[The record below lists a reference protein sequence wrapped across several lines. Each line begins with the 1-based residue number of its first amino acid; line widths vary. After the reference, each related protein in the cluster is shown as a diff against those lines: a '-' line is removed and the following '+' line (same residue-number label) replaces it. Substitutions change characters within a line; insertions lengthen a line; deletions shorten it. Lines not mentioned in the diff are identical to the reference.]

1 MDNLSAFDR
10 AKTESNEDS
19 TIEFPSYLS
28 ILEKMEQNDVS
39 MPFLLAP
46 SAIARTRQRKKNQP
60 RYNNKNEDLKII
72 KFSTDKSLIE
82 VRPYQ
87 ASYIIPKHPFR
98 LILTGRSGS
107 GKSNLLVNLMKKSIF
122 YGRTDPSDEKSGYFD
137 LVFLFSPTAGIGD
150 DLVAH
155 LDIPSQR
162 IYTDPSTY
170 LARLNHIFE
179 TQDALIKSGGIAKS
193 PKILCIFDDIQSAT
207 KFMNSDAFTK
217 LFIAGRHS
225 NISIIV
231 AIQSWTRL
239 PRVLR
244 LQASNIML
252 FPSSNS
258 EVELLADEYT
268 PPGSSKREFMGL
280 VQHATREPYNFL
292 HINNQSPD
300 NKYRKNLDIVLS
312 FSSPFVDDKVY
323 QKKTN

>member
-1 MDNLSAFDR
+1 MDTLSAFDYK
-10 AKTESNEDS
+10 KTEEDAS

-28 ILEKMEQNDVS
+28 VLEKMEQNDVA

-46 SAIARTRQRKKNQP
+46 SKISSNKQRKQQTKK
-60 RYNNKNEDLKII
+60 YNNKNEDLKII
-72 KFSTDKSLIE
+72 KFDTAKSLIPS
-82 VRPYQ
+82 RPYQ
-87 ASYIIPKHPFR
+87 DSYIIPKHPFR

-122 YGRTDPSDEKSGYFD
+122 YGRTDADDEKTGYFD

-150 DLVAH
+150 DLITH

-162 IYTDPSTY
+162 IYTDPSTF
-170 LARLNHIFE
+170 LVRLNHIFE
-179 TQDALIKSGGIAKS
+179 TQDALIKSNGIAKS

-207 KFMNSDAFTK
+207 KFMNSDSFTK

-258 EVELLADEYT
+258 EIELLADEYT
-268 PPGSSKREFMGL
+268 PPGFNKREFMSL
-280 VQHATREPYNFL
+280 VMYATSEPYNFL
-292 HINNQSPD
+292 HINNQAHD
-300 NKYRKNLDIVLS
+300 NKYRKNLDAVLALRTS
-312 FSSPFVDDKVY
+312 NNFKEHNS
-323 QKKTN
+323 TE

>member
-1 MDNLSAFDR
+1 MDNNLSAFDR
-10 AKTESNEDS
+10 SKTESTEDS

-46 SAIARTRQRKKNQP
+46 SAIAQNKQRKKNQP

-122 YGRTDPSDEKSGYFD
+122 YGRTDPNDEKSGYFD

-150 DLVAH
+150 DLVTH

-268 PPGSSKREFMGL
+268 PPGVSKREFMSL

-292 HINNQSPD
+292 HINNQAPD
-300 NKYRKNLDIVLS
+300 NKYRKNLDVVLS
-312 FSSPFVDDKVY
+312 LTDNKLSSKYKSPD
-323 QKKTN
+323 

>member
-1 MDNLSAFDR
+1 V
-10 AKTESNEDS
+10 
-19 TIEFPSYLS
+19 
-28 ILEKMEQNDVS
+28 LEKMEQNDVA

-46 SAIARTRQRKKNQP
+46 GKISSNKQRKQQTKK
-60 RYNNKNEDLKII
+60 YNNKNEDLKII
-72 KFSTDKSLIE
+72 KFDTAKSLIPS
-82 VRPYQ
+82 RPYQ
-87 ASYIIPKHPFR
+87 ESYIIPKHPFR

-122 YGRTDPSDEKSGYFD
+122 YGRTDPNDDKTGYFD

-150 DLVAH
+150 DLVTH

-162 IYTDPSTY
+162 IYTDTATY
-170 LARLNHIFE
+170 LVRLNHIFE
-179 TQDALIKSGGIAKS
+179 TQDGLIKSTGIAKS
-193 PKILCIFDDIQSAT
+193 PKILCIFDDIQSAS
-207 KFMNSDAFTK
+207 KFMNSDSFTK

-268 PPGSSKREFMGL
+268 PPGFSKREFMSL
-280 VQHATREPYNFL
+280 VMHATREPYNFL
-292 HINNQSPD
+292 HINNQAPD
-300 NKYRKNLDIVLS
+300 NKYRKNLDTVLS
-312 FSSPFVDDKVY
+312 LKESE
-323 QKKTN
+323 

>member
-1 MDNLSAFDR
+1 MDILSAFDY
-10 AKTESNEDS
+10 KKSDDPDTT

-28 ILEKMEQNDVS
+28 VLEKMEQNDVS

-46 SAIARTRQRKKNQP
+46 GKISSNKQRKQQTKK
-60 RYNNKNEDLKII
+60 YNNQNEDLKII
-72 KFSTDKSLIE
+72 KFDTAKSLIPS
-82 VRPYQ
+82 RPYQ
-87 ASYIIPKHPFR
+87 ESYIIPKHPFR

-122 YGRTDPSDEKSGYFD
+122 YGRTDQNDDKTGYFD

-150 DLVAH
+150 DLVTH

-179 TQDALIKSGGIAKS
+179 TQDGLIKSTGIAKS
-193 PKILCIFDDIQSAT
+193 PKILCIFDDIQSAS

-268 PPGSSKREFMGL
+268 PPGFSKREFMSL
-280 VQHATREPYNFL
+280 VMHATREPYNFL
-292 HINNQSPD
+292 HINNQAPD
-300 NKYRKNLDIVLS
+300 NKYRKNLDTVLS
-312 FSSPFVDDKVY
+312 LKSSLDF
-323 QKKTN
+323 

>member
-1 MDNLSAFDR
+1 
-10 AKTESNEDS
+10 
-19 TIEFPSYLS
+19 
-28 ILEKMEQNDVS
+28 
-39 MPFLLAP
+39 
-46 SAIARTRQRKKNQP
+46 
-60 RYNNKNEDLKII
+60 
-72 KFSTDKSLIE
+72 
-82 VRPYQ
+82 
-87 ASYIIPKHPFR
+87 
-98 LILTGRSGS
+98 
-107 GKSNLLVNLMKKSIF
+107 MKKSIF
-122 YGRTDPSDEKSGYFD
+122 YGRTDPSDEKTGYFD

-150 DLVAH
+150 DLVTH

-292 HINNQSPD
+292 HINNQAPE

-312 FSSPFVDDKVY
+312 LTN
-323 QKKTN
+323 KKSMD

>member
-1 MDNLSAFDR
+1 MDTLSAFDY
-10 AKTESNEDS
+10 KKSDDPDTT

-28 ILEKMEQNDVS
+28 VLEKMEQNDVS

-46 SAIARTRQRKKNQP
+46 GKISSNKQRKQQTKK
-60 RYNNKNEDLKII
+60 YNNQNEDLKII
-72 KFSTDKSLIE
+72 KFDTAKSLIPS
-82 VRPYQ
+82 RPYQ
-87 ASYIIPKHPFR
+87 ESYIIPKHPFR

-122 YGRTDPSDEKSGYFD
+122 YGRTDQSDEKTGYFD

-150 DLVAH
+150 DLVTH

-179 TQDALIKSGGIAKS
+179 TQDGLIKSTGIAKS
-193 PKILCIFDDIQSAT
+193 PKILCIFDDIQSAS
-207 KFMNSDAFTK
+207 KFMNSDSFTK

-268 PPGSSKREFMGL
+268 PPGFSKREFMSL
-280 VQHATREPYNFL
+280 VMHATREPYNFL
-292 HINNQSPD
+292 HINNQAPN
-300 NKYRKNLDIVLS
+300 NKYRKNLDTVLS
-312 FSSPFVDDKVY
+312 LRDIG
-323 QKKTN
+323 Q

>member
-1 MDNLSAFDR
+1 MDILSAFDY
-10 AKTESNEDS
+10 KKSDDPDTT

-28 ILEKMEQNDVS
+28 VLEKMEQNDVS

-46 SAIARTRQRKKNQP
+46 GKISSNKQRKKQTKK
-60 RYNNKNEDLKII
+60 YNNQNEDLKII
-72 KFSTDKSLIE
+72 KFDTAKSLIPS
-82 VRPYQ
+82 RPYQ
-87 ASYIIPKHPFR
+87 ESYIIPKHPFR

-122 YGRTDPSDEKSGYFD
+122 YGRTDQSDDKTGYFD

-150 DLVAH
+150 DLVTH

-162 IYTDPSTY
+162 IYTDPSTF
-170 LARLNHIFE
+170 LVRLNHIFE
-179 TQDALIKSGGIAKS
+179 TQDGLIKSTGIAKS
-193 PKILCIFDDIQSAT
+193 PKILCIFDDIQSAS
-207 KFMNSDAFTK
+207 KFMNSDSFTK

-268 PPGSSKREFMGL
+268 PPGYNKREFMSL
-280 VQHATREPYNFL
+280 VMHATREPYNFL
-292 HINNQSPD
+292 HINNQAPD
-300 NKYRKNLDIVLS
+300 NKYRKNLDTVLS
-312 FSSPFVDDKVY
+312 LKSPE
-323 QKKTN
+323 